1 MRGPQDG
8 LIALL
13 QSSLRWL
20 FKSRWR
26 AALCDYYAGN
36 IWRRRSLQ
44 YHRRWLV
51 RRNAGLAL
59 GPHSGILE
67 RDSIDDRRDVTRQI
81 GQADPVNAIAR
92 TSIVDDGLPLHES
105 RRWCFN
111 SRARFRIGAVPA
123 GPLTPRVFRISRA
136 HKKLHTR
143 FIRGRRLCPLDS
155 RKL

>member
-67 RDSIDDRRDVTRQI
+67 RDSIDDRRDVTRKI
-81 GQADPVNAIAR
+81 CHANSDITIAR
-92 TSIVDDGLPLHES
+92 TSIVAYGTPLHKS
-105 RRWCFN
+105 SHCIF
-111 SRARFRIGAVPA
+111 
-123 GPLTPRVFRISRA
+123 
-136 HKKLHTR
+136 
-143 FIRGRRLCPLDS
+143 
-155 RKL
+155 